1 MTPPRSELLQGTL
14 DLLIL
19 NLLSLEPNHGWG
31 LSFRLRQISNEVFD
45 VNQGSLYPALQRMLR
60 RGWVRSE
67 WRTSDNNRRAVY
79 YAITRSGL
87 KHLEKEE
94 ARWREATAAVN
105 SVLTLAIAEG

>member
-1 MTPPRSELLQGTL
+1 MGLAHTDLLRGTL
-14 DLLIL
+14 GMLALKA
-19 NLLSLEPNHGWG
+19 LSVGPIHGWG
-31 LSFRLRQISNEVFD
+31 LALRIGQLSRD
-45 VNQGSLYPALQRMLR
+45 ALAVNQGSLYPALQGLKR

-79 YAITRSGL
+79 YSITRSGL

-94 ARWREATAAVN
+94 AAWREASAAVN